1 MGTASATGDGCKRL
15 HSTDGTVGSSEMD
28 TTAHKETDMTIQVQ
42 HIAKYVVYSL
52 GLVATINLTLYEYFG
67 TGFDQRSVNLTTEV
81 VHVPIQATVEFANPA
96 EADPFDHCGWDVVV
110 ELNES
115 ITLGTEVVLWGLNT
129 EWDQV
134 AFDEAYAAALVL
146 ATDDLE
152 EGDTAN
158 PMDTGDFD
166 TGSETEDVDTA
177 ITDTATQNDLSEP
190 YELLNP
196 EHQVFYETMR
206 TFSAGEYAYRIIDD
220 GTVKGPLFEDYASI
234 VVHNSIRL
242 LYYSQCGNVTDH
254 FVITTIGEAI
264 DLEATVTMVA
274 HQGERISQPVGCTGT
289 RTDYTNVPTGFNHS
303 LDTICKNKRTVVFI
317 RFTVTFNNNH
327 GGSNENFRLGCFDTI
342 IGMR

>member
-1 MGTASATGDGCKRL
+1 
-15 HSTDGTVGSSEMD
+15 
-28 TTAHKETDMTIQVQ
+28 MTSHAQ

-52 GLVATINLTLYEYFG
+52 GLVATIATSPLYEYFG
-67 TGFDQRSVNLTTEV
+67 TTAFDQLTTSLSTDV
-81 VHVPIQATVEFANPA
+81 THVPIQATVEFANPA
-96 EADPFDHCGWDVVV
+96 EAEPFGYCGWDVVV
-110 ELNES
+110 ELNEP

-129 EWDQV
+129 EWDQA
-134 AFDEAYAAALVL
+134 AFDEAYAAALVS

-242 LYYSQCGNVTDH
+242 LYYSQCGNVTDY
-254 FVITTIGEAI
+254 FVITTVGEPI
-264 DLEATVTMVA
+264 DVETTVTMVA
-274 HQGERISQPVGCTGT
+274 HQGEQISQPVGCAEKAENP
-289 RTDYTNVPTGFNHS
+289 DYTNV
-303 LDTICKNKRTVVFI
+303 
-317 RFTVTFNNNH
+317 
-327 GGSNENFRLGCFDTI
+327 RLQVMVD
-342 IGMR
+342 